1 MSGPRWQ
8 SPASRAAM
16 SAKVR
21 FGAARI
27 LGPFGLALA
36 IACGGAPPPPT
47 AAVSTTPAID
57 PASVRPRTADI
68 GAVRFPTPTV
78 SVVGGGLG
86 GAIVPGVSGESG
98 AGVELI
104 VATRRTSPSV
114 HFRWLI
120 PGGKALELGNEG
132 RNRLRFPAGTMDLMA
147 ELVTEGTL
155 PHRGEAF
162 AAALERHGA
171 SVDVS
176 AAADAIIISG
186 RVLSHQLAPTL
197 QLVGEL
203 FTAPEFDGKLLSTRK
218 AQHAASLADLTS
230 RPEAVAGRI
239 FNRVVYGPDH
249 PYGSPG
255 LDVDSLP
262 RITRAHLVDAHRAAF
277 GAGGSSLV
285 LVGDVA
291 AEDAAL
297 WVHKALGAAAGRR
310 AEGTGAV
317 PAVAGEPDACH
328 VYDVKE
334 AAQSVV
340 VFGNPGPERNASAWP
355 QLVVANQILGGSASS
370 RLFTVLRE
378 RKGLTYGI
386 YSSLDGRLRAG
397 DWSLSGSVRTPKTA
411 EAIDAIE
418 VELSVMRSSAPSEA
432 ELVASRRFL
441 VGQFVLGAADAGQVA
456 SRLAAVRLYG
466 LPESTWDRYAEELQ
480 RTDADTVRALS
491 ERHFY
496 ASGKQIVIAGD
507 LAALRPALDDR
518 CPRIDLRD
526 VDGERVRTLVGPD
539 AAMTDADR
547 EALFTLWAAGEGGEK
562 AIARF
567 AADTSHTPAVRA
579 ALLDRLRSGP
589 HVAKALAYGAKASD
603 WPAVAAVLVERLL
616 PLLRDD
622 ALDEAR
628 SAKSML
634 LDLLAP
640 TSGASPVEETLRQ
653 RAAAQLVGW
662 AFAGVGVD
670 SGTAAVKELVTPRLQ
685 ESDLSRLG
693 PSAITGL
700 ESLVSADVFREAAAL
715 ALIGL
720 GDGASVRALVRA
732 YRRVLVV
739 RRVLPSKRDLELLSR
754 VPDAQTALVLFDCHA
769 LLELADREQEGTA
782 DSEATAARATARKAT
797 MATLRGVV
805 DAMSTATA
813 QEAGGSRGSVLD
825 RDIRHLQAHLEAL
838 LEFRDADDRWWAATL
853 LVRHKGGEGL
863 RIALTGLSDDQR
875 YADPAWH
882 TVPVQQQILGLC
894 EAEIAPLGAAVVR
907 PQLFAALA
915 GGTRIAKI
923 LAVTT
928 IRIWGDDDSINALRT
943 HQDPADVAGVL
954 GLDRPTSITD
964 LAKAAVDANRLIRKW
979 DEEARGGRM
988 DPSVF
993 ARRRK
998 TALSLL
1004 TLTGSALEAAVER
1017 SEPKAVPAPGAVPAP
1032 AATPPPTDKPSG
1044 DSAALDRSGRRT
1056 RQASTA
1062 ARAELAALTLP

>member
-1 MSGPRWQ
+1 MSGPRNP
-8 SPASRAAM
+8 SLAPPAAIPGQP
-16 SAKVR
+16 SAL
-21 FGAARI
+21 AARA
-27 LGPFGLALA
+27 LAPLCLALA
-36 IACGGAPPPPT
+36 VACGGAPTPK
-47 AAVSTTPAID
+47 AAAPVAAPAID
-57 PASVRPRTADI
+57 PASVRPRAADI

-78 SVVGGGLG
+78 SVVGGGVG
-86 GAIVPGVSGESG
+86 GAVVAAESGASG

-104 VATRRTSPSV
+104 VAARRTSPSV
-114 HFRWLI
+114 YFRWLI
-120 PGGKALELGNEG
+120 PGGKALEHGNEG
-132 RNRLRFPAGTMDLMA
+132 RNRLRFPPGTIELMA
-147 ELVTEGTL
+147 ELLTEGTMA
-155 PHRGEAF
+155 HRGERF

-171 SVDVS
+171 DVDVS
-176 AAADAIIISG
+176 AAADAVIVSG

-203 FTAPEFDGKLLSTRK
+203 FTAPEFDAKLLTTRK
-218 AQHAASLADLTS
+218 AQHAASLADLAS
-230 RPEAVAGRI
+230 RPQAVAGRI

-255 LDVDSLP
+255 LNAQSLS
-262 RITRAHLVDAHRAAF
+262 RITRAHLVEAHRAAF
-277 GAGGSSLV
+277 AAGGSSLV
-285 LVGDVA
+285 LVGDVS

-297 WVHKALGAAAGRR
+297 SVQKALGVAAGRR

-317 PAVAGEPDACH
+317 PAVVSEAEACH
-328 VYDVKE
+328 VYDVKD

-340 VFGNPGPERNASAWP
+340 VYGNPGPERKATAWP

-411 EAIDAIE
+411 EALDAIE

-432 ELVASRRFL
+432 ELAAARRFL
-441 VGQFVLGAADAGQVA
+441 VGQFVLGAADASQVA

-491 ERHFY
+491 EKTFF
-496 ASGKQIVIAGD
+496 ASGRQIVVAGD

-526 VDGERVRTLVGPD
+526 VDGERLRTLVGPD

-547 EALFTLWAAGEGGEK
+547 EALFQFWGKGEGGEK

-567 AADTSHTPAVRA
+567 AADTSHAPAVRA
-579 ALLDRLRSGP
+579 ALLDRLRQGP
-589 HVAKALAYGAKASD
+589 HRAKTLALGAKASD
-603 WPAVAAVLVERLL
+603 WRAVATVLVERLL
-616 PLLRDD
+616 PLLRDE

-628 SAKSML
+628 SAKAML

-640 TSGASPVEETLRQ
+640 TTGTSPLEEPVRQ
-653 RAAAQLVGW
+653 RAAAQLVTW

-670 SGTAAVKELVTPRLQ
+670 SGTAAVQELVTPRL
-685 ESDLSRLG
+685 EEGDLPRLG

-700 ESLVSADVFREAAAL
+700 EALVSADVFREAAAL

-739 RRVLPSKRDLELLSR
+739 RRVLPSKRDLELLAR
-754 VPDAQTALVLFDCHA
+754 VPDAQTALVLLDCHA

-782 DSEATAARATARKAT
+782 DSEATATRAQARKAT
-797 MATLRGVV
+797 MATLRGVI
-805 DAMSTATA
+805 DAMSTATT

-863 RIALTGLSDDQR
+863 RIVLTGLSDDQR
-875 YADPAWH
+875 YVDPAWH

-915 GGTRIAKI
+915 GGTRIAKV
-923 LAVTT
+923 LSVAT
-928 IRIWGDDDSINALRT
+928 IRIWGDDDSITALRT
-943 HQDPADVAGVL
+943 HQDPADVASVL
-954 GLDRPTSITD
+954 GLDRPTSVTD
-964 LAKAAVDANRLIRKW
+964 LAKAAVDANRLIRRW
-979 DEEARGGRM
+979 DEEARAGRM

-998 TALSLL
+998 TTLSFL

-1017 SEPKAVPAPGAVPAP
+1017 SEPKSAP
-1032 AATPPPTDKPSG
+1032 AQPPAAKPPAAGASAGAGSG
-1044 DSAALDRSGRRT
+1044 G
-1056 RQASTA
+1056 
-1062 ARAELAALTLP
+1062 